1 MRIDRERLVL
11 AMLRADL
18 NNNQLAQRA
27 GLSRVTVSAVKQG
40 KTCSNET
47 AKKLAAVLGKEILEG
62 VQEWQ

>member
-18 NNNQLAQRA
+18 NNNQLSQRA

-40 KTCSNET
+40 KTCSTET
-47 AKKLAAVLGKEILEG
+47 ARKLASVLGKEILEG
-62 VQEWQ
+62 VR

>member
-40 KTCSNET
+40 KTCSVET
-47 AKKLAAVLGKEILEG
+47 ARKLASVLGKEILEG
-62 VQEWQ
+62 VR

>member
-40 KTCSNET
+40 KTCSMET
-47 AKKLAAVLGKEILEG
+47 ARKLVSVLGKDILKE
-62 VQEWQ
+62 VR